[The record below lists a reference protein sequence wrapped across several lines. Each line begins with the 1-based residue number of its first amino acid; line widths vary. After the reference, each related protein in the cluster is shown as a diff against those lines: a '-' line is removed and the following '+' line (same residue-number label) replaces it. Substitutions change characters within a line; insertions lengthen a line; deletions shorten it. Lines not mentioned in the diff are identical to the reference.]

1 MISKVG
7 FSLKILIFGPHH
19 QLNNCSKNLDWS
31 KDLLHKV
38 RQSFLQPK
46 KSQVRFVFRVGVSGK
61 PNVQRTCVSPQANTT
76 LVQCGFTSVVF
87 LPSISTRY
95 QDRYWIKWTWWEKKL
110 SSSTMVSNTFG
121 RQKYIFQWMGKRR
134 QKRNNRSAHLATFSN
149 WYLATCCEY
158 VSDALC
164 YVH

>member
-7 FSLKILIFGPHH
+7 LSLKILIIGPHH
-19 QLNNCSKNLDWS
+19 QLNNCSKNLDWF

-38 RQSFLQPK
+38 RQSILQPK
-46 KSQVRFVFRVGVSGK
+46 KSQEVRIVFRFGVSGK
-61 PNVQRTCVSPQANTT
+61 PNVQPTCVSPQANTT

-87 LPSISTRY
+87 LPSISTRH
-95 QDRYWIKWTWWEKKL
+95 QERYWLLNEMHLMKKKL

-121 RQKYIFQWMGKRR
+121 RQKYIFQWKGKRR
-134 QKRNNRSAHLATFSN
+134 QKRNNRSAHLAT
-149 WYLATCCEY
+149 CCEY